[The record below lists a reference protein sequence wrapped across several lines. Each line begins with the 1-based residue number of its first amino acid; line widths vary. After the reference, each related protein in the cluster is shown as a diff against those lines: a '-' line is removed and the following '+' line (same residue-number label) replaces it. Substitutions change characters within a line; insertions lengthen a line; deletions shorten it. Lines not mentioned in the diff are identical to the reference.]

1 MKTRLIPILTVAAAT
16 GSAFTAFADL
26 EQRDSSQFTHKYE
39 MVALPTAENVD
50 GIGANDFA
58 GIAANATWCTLG
70 TGQDLGTISMAIS
83 GAQNIVSDK
92 DSGTAGDAWHNLSAT
107 TAKEGGTGYTIE
119 VRMKVTESSGTI
131 GAISLNASTGDS
143 DVDAWLDFTTDTV
156 YWGYNKGA
164 VIANLDVS
172 AWHDYRIVREHGK
185 TVHSVYIDG
194 VLAGDNYG
202 DGFTLAKIN
211 RILLGGANG
220 NYNGKA
226 QIAWL
231 RFTKGA
237 YAPVDEKAYVKA
249 NRMRS
254 DEFDVKYEMDDG
266 DNRISS
272 SANASDWA
280 INGASGA
287 TISKSDGVL
296 SVNPN
301 GNNTY
306 WTTTDGAWKNTV
318 TAGTPYTIEFSA
330 KINSCAL
337 TGGNDRSLLFW
348 AGSANAVGVLMVG
361 VNHVYW
367 QTTSAMSDN
376 ILLDT
381 SDNTDKMHRFR
392 IAYDG
397 SSRHGFTVWRDD
409 VMIGHILIDT
419 TAYYKTDGSFNFVR
433 FGKPG
438 GNNSGSYDINYIR
451 WKIGGVYPPDTRKG
465 MTVVIR

>member
-1 MKTRLIPILTVAAAT
+1 MKTRLIPILTVAATT

-26 EQRDSSQFTHKYE
+26 EQRDSSQFDYKYE
-39 MVALPTAENVD
+39 MVVRPDLEDVD
-50 GIGANDFA
+50 GSGTKDLTGWSDAFS
-58 GIAANATWCTLG
+58 LG
-70 TGQDLGTISMAIS
+70 SGEDLGTITLDASS
-83 GAQNIVSDK
+83 KGKYLVSNK
-92 DSGTAGDAWHNLSAT
+92 DSGEHGDGWRTLAPSSSSGFTIEARVKVLECTGNNGAICIEAGPSDSKVYARLNLFDGKIGWNGTVLKTMDTKSDFHT
-107 TAKEGGTGYTIE
+107 YRITREGG
-119 VRMKVTESSGTI
+119 K
-131 GAISLNASTGDS
+131 A
-143 DVDAWLDFTTDTV
+143 
-156 YWGYNKGA
+156 
-164 VIANLDVS
+164 
-172 AWHDYRIVREHGK
+172 
-185 TVHSVYIDG
+185 VHSVYVDG
-194 VLAGDNYG
+194 VLVAENLGTGFTYNNTTLYRMLFGSPG
-202 DGFTLAKIN
+202 DGWT
-211 RILLGGANG
+211 
-220 NYNGKA
+220 GKA
-226 QIAWL
+226 KIAWL
-231 RFTKGA
+231 RFDKGA

-249 NRMRS
+249 NRLRS

-266 DNRISS
+266 DNRIST
-272 SANASDWA
+272 SANASDWSVS
-280 INGASGA
+280 GASGA
-287 TISKSDGVL
+287 TISKSGGVL

-306 WTTTDGAWKNTV
+306 WTTTDAAWKNTV

-367 QTTSAMSDN
+367 QTTSSMGDN

-397 SSRHGFTVWRDD
+397 SSRHGFSVWRDD
-409 VMIGHILIDT
+409 VMIGHILVDT
-419 TAYYKTDGSFNFVR
+419 TAFYKTDGSFNFVR

-465 MTVVIR
+465 MMVVIR

>member
-1 MKTRLIPILTVAAAT
+1 MKTRLIPILTLAAAT
-16 GSAFTAFADL
+16 CPAITAFADL
-26 EQRDSSQFTHKYE
+26 EQRDSSQFDYKYE
-39 MVALPTAENVD
+39 MVVRPDLEDVD
-50 GIGANDFA
+50 GSGTKDLTGWSDDFS
-58 GIAANATWCTLG
+58 LG
-70 TGQDLGTISMAIS
+70 SGEDLGTITLDASS
-83 GAQNIVSDK
+83 KGKYLVSNK
-92 DSGTAGDAWHNLSAT
+92 DSGEHGDGWRTLAPSSSSGFTIEARVKVLECTGNNGAICIEAGPSDSKVYARLNLFDGKIGWNGTVLKTMDTKSDFHT
-107 TAKEGGTGYTIE
+107 YRITREGG
-119 VRMKVTESSGTI
+119 K
-131 GAISLNASTGDS
+131 A
-143 DVDAWLDFTTDTV
+143 
-156 YWGYNKGA
+156 
-164 VIANLDVS
+164 
-172 AWHDYRIVREHGK
+172 
-185 TVHSVYIDG
+185 VHSVYVDG
-194 VLAGDNYG
+194 VLVAENLGTGFTYNNTTLYRMLFGSPG
-202 DGFTLAKIN
+202 DGWT
-211 RILLGGANG
+211 
-220 NYNGKA
+220 GKA
-226 QIAWL
+226 KIAWL
-231 RFTKGA
+231 RFAKGA

-266 DNRISS
+266 DNRIST
-272 SANASDWA
+272 SASASDWS
-280 INGASGA
+280 ISGASGA
-287 TISKSDGVL
+287 TISKSGGVL

-306 WTTTDGAWKNTV
+306 WTTTDAAWKNTV

-337 TGGNDRSLLFW
+337 TGDNDRSLLFW
-348 AGSANAVGVLMVG
+348 AGSTNAVGVLMVG

-367 QTTSAMSDN
+367 QRTSAMSDN

>member
-1 MKTRLIPILTVAAAT
+1 MKTKLIPILTLAAAT
-16 GSAFTAFADL
+16 SPAITAFADL

-39 MVALPTAENVD
+39 MVALPTAEDVD
-50 GIGANDFA
+50 KSGYPDFA
-58 GIAANATWCTLG
+58 GGGSWFTIGTGVNVGSYSMVMSGGQYLKADAAGTGATGDVWRVMNAT
-70 TGQDLGTISMAIS
+70 
-83 GAQNIVSDK
+83 
-92 DSGTAGDAWHNLSAT
+92 AG
-107 TAKEGGTGYTIE
+107 EGGTGYTVE
-119 VRMKVTESSGTI
+119 VRLKVTESTGSI
-131 GAISLNASTGDS
+131 GAMLLNASTGDS
-143 DVDAWLDFTTDTV
+143 DINSWLVFRTDSL
-156 YWGYNKGA
+156 YWGNATDRKLMDINA
-164 VIANLDVS
+164 TV
-172 AWHDYRIVREHGK
+172 WHTYRIVRVSGSIL
-185 TVHSVYIDG
+185 HSVYVDG
-194 VLAGDNYG
+194 KLIRDDLPNGISASV
-202 DGFTLAKIN
+202 N
-211 RILLGGANG
+211 RIIMGSTGGS
-220 NYNGKA
+220 YKGKV
-226 QIAWL
+226 QVAWL

-254 DEFDVKYEMDDG
+254 DNFDVKYEMNDG
-266 DNRISS
+266 DNRISTS
-272 SANASDWA
+272 SNASDWS
-280 INGASGA
+280 ISGASGA

-301 GNNTY
+301 GKNTF
-306 WTTTDGAWKNTV
+306 WTTTDDAWKNSV

-465 MTVVIR
+465 MKVVIR

>member
-1 MKTRLIPILTVAAAT
+1 MKTRLIPILTLAAAT
-16 GSAFTAFADL
+16 CPAITAFADL
-26 EQRDSSQFTHKYE
+26 EQRDSSQFDYKYE
-39 MVALPTAENVD
+39 MVVRPDLEDVD
-50 GIGANDFA
+50 GSGTKDLTGWSDDFS
-58 GIAANATWCTLG
+58 LG
-70 TGQDLGTISMAIS
+70 SGEDLGTITLDASS
-83 GAQNIVSDK
+83 KGKYLVSNK
-92 DSGTAGDAWHNLSAT
+92 DSGEHGDGWRTLAPSSSSGFTIEARVKVLECTGNNGAICIEAGPSDSKVYARLNLFDGKIGWNGTVLKTMDTKSDFHT
-107 TAKEGGTGYTIE
+107 YRITREGG
-119 VRMKVTESSGTI
+119 K
-131 GAISLNASTGDS
+131 A
-143 DVDAWLDFTTDTV
+143 
-156 YWGYNKGA
+156 
-164 VIANLDVS
+164 
-172 AWHDYRIVREHGK
+172 
-185 TVHSVYIDG
+185 VHSVYVDG
-194 VLAGDNYG
+194 VLVAENLGTGFTYNNTTLYRMLFGSPG
-202 DGFTLAKIN
+202 DGWT
-211 RILLGGANG
+211 
-220 NYNGKA
+220 GKA
-226 QIAWL
+226 KIAWL
-231 RFTKGA
+231 RFAKGA

-266 DNRISS
+266 DNRIST
-272 SANASDWA
+272 SASASDWS
-280 INGASGA
+280 ISGASGA
-287 TISKSDGVL
+287 TISKSGGVL

-306 WTTTDGAWKNTV
+306 WTTTDAAWKNTV

-348 AGSANAVGVLMVG
+348 TGSTNAVGVLMVG

-367 QTTSAMSDN
+367 QRTSAMSDN

-397 SSRHGFTVWRDD
+397 SSRHGFSVWRDD

-465 MTVVIR
+465 MKVVIR

>member
-1 MKTRLIPILTVAAAT
+1 
-16 GSAFTAFADL
+16 
-26 EQRDSSQFTHKYE
+26 
-39 MVALPTAENVD
+39 
-50 GIGANDFA
+50 
-58 GIAANATWCTLG
+58 
-70 TGQDLGTISMAIS
+70 
-83 GAQNIVSDK
+83 
-92 DSGTAGDAWHNLSAT
+92 
-107 TAKEGGTGYTIE
+107 
-119 VRMKVTESSGTI
+119 
-131 GAISLNASTGDS
+131 
-143 DVDAWLDFTTDTV
+143 
-156 YWGYNKGA
+156 
-164 VIANLDVS
+164 
-172 AWHDYRIVREHGK
+172 
-185 TVHSVYIDG
+185 
-194 VLAGDNYG
+194 
-202 DGFTLAKIN
+202 
-211 RILLGGANG
+211 
-220 NYNGKA
+220 
-226 QIAWL
+226 
-231 RFTKGA
+231 
-237 YAPVDEKAYVKA
+237 
-249 NRMRS
+249 MRS

>member
-1 MKTRLIPILTVAAAT
+1 MKTKLIPILTLAAAT
-16 GSAFTAFADL
+16 CPAITAFADL
-26 EQRDSSQFTHKYE
+26 EQRDSSQFDYKYE
-39 MVALPTAENVD
+39 MVERPDQQDLD
-50 GIGANDFA
+50 GGGANDFTGWSTA
-58 GIAANATWCTLG
+58 FTLG
-70 TGQDLGTISMAIS
+70 TGTDVGSIKIDASSNGKYL
-83 GAQNIVSDK
+83 VSNQAV
-92 DSGTAGDAWHNLSAT
+92 GTAGDGWRSMAASSAT
-107 TAKEGGTGYTIE
+107 GFTVEARVKVIECTGNNGAICIEAGPSDSKVYARLNLFADKIGWNGTTLANMDTSVFHTYRITREGG
-119 VRMKVTESSGTI
+119 
-131 GAISLNASTGDS
+131 
-143 DVDAWLDFTTDTV
+143 
-156 YWGYNKGA
+156 
-164 VIANLDVS
+164 
-172 AWHDYRIVREHGK
+172 K
-185 TVHSVYIDG
+185 TSHSVYVDG
-194 VLAGDNYG
+194 VLVAENLGT
-202 DGFTLAKIN
+202 GFTYNTATLY
-211 RILLGGANG
+211 RLLLGSPGAG
-220 NYNGKA
+220 WTGKA
-226 QIAWL
+226 QVAWL

-254 DEFDVKYEMDDG
+254 DEFDVKYEMNDG
-266 DNRISS
+266 DNRIST
-272 SANASDWA
+272 SASASDWSL
-280 INGASGA
+280 NGANGA
-287 TISKSDGVL
+287 TIAKAGGVL

-306 WTTTDGAWKNTV
+306 WTTTDDAWKNSV

-397 SSRHGFTVWRDD
+397 TSRHGFTVWRDD

-451 WKIGGVYPPDTRKG
+451 WKIGGMYPPDTRKG
-465 MTVVIR
+465 MKVVIR

>member
-1 MKTRLIPILTVAAAT
+1 MKTRLIPILTLAAVTCPAI
-16 GSAFTAFADL
+16 TAFADL
-26 EQRDSSQFTHKYE
+26 VQRDSSQFAYKYE
-39 MVALPTAENVD
+39 MVARPDLEDVD
-50 GIGANDFA
+50 GSGTKDLTGWSVAFS
-58 GIAANATWCTLG
+58 LG
-70 TGQDLGTISMAIS
+70 SGEDLGTITLDASS
-83 GAQNIVSDK
+83 NGKYLVSNK
-92 DSGTAGDAWHNLSAT
+92 DSGEHGDGWRTLAPSSSSGFTIEARVKVLECTGNNGAICIEAGPSDSKVYARLNLFDGKIGWNGTVLKTMDTKSDFHT
-107 TAKEGGTGYTIE
+107 YRITREGG
-119 VRMKVTESSGTI
+119 K
-131 GAISLNASTGDS
+131 A
-143 DVDAWLDFTTDTV
+143 
-156 YWGYNKGA
+156 
-164 VIANLDVS
+164 
-172 AWHDYRIVREHGK
+172 
-185 TVHSVYIDG
+185 VHSVYVDG
-194 VLAGDNYG
+194 VLVAENLGTGFTYNNATLYRMLFGSPG
-202 DGFTLAKIN
+202 DGWT
-211 RILLGGANG
+211 
-220 NYNGKA
+220 GKA
-226 QIAWL
+226 KIAWL
-231 RFTKGA
+231 RFDKGA

-254 DEFDVKYEMDDG
+254 DNFDVKYEMNDG
-266 DNRISS
+266 DNRIST
-272 SANASDWA
+272 SASASDWS
-280 INGASGA
+280 ISGASGA

-301 GNNTY
+301 GKNTF
-306 WTTTDGAWKNTV
+306 WTTTDDAWKNSV
-318 TAGTPYTIEFSA
+318 AAGTPYTIEFSA

-348 AGSANAVGVLMVG
+348 AGSTNAVGVLMVG

>member
-39 MVALPTAENVD
+39 MVALPTAEDVD
-50 GIGANDFA
+50 NSGNFDFA
-58 GIAANATWCTLG
+58 GGGTWFTLDSGVNVGSCSMVMSGGQYLKADASSNGAVGDVWRVMNAT
-70 TGQDLGTISMAIS
+70 
-83 GAQNIVSDK
+83 
-92 DSGTAGDAWHNLSAT
+92 AG
-107 TAKEGGTGYTIE
+107 EGGTGYTVE
-119 VRMKVTESSGTI
+119 ARLKVTESTGAI
-131 GAISLNASTGDS
+131 GAMLLNASTGDS
-143 DVDAWLDFTTDTV
+143 SINSWLVFRTDAL
-156 YWGYNKGA
+156 YWGNATDRKLMDIDA
-164 VIANLDVS
+164 T
-172 AWHDYRIVREHGK
+172 AWHDYRIVRVPGSK
-185 TVHSVYIDG
+185 LHSVYVDG
-194 VLAGDNYG
+194 
-202 DGFTLAKIN
+202 TLVADDLPNGISASVN
-211 RILLGGANG
+211 RIIMGSTGGD
-220 NYNGKA
+220 YKGKA

-266 DNRISS
+266 DNRIST
-272 SANASDWA
+272 SANASDWS

-287 TISKSDGVL
+287 TISKSGGVL

-306 WTTTDGAWKNTV
+306 WTTTDAAWKNSV
-318 TAGTPYTIEFSA
+318 TAGKPYTIEFST

-367 QTTSAMSDN
+367 QTTSSMGDN

-397 SSRHGFTVWRDD
+397 SSRHGFSVWRDD
-409 VMIGHILIDT
+409 VMIGHILVDT
-419 TAYYKTDGSFNFVR
+419 TAYYKKDGSFNFVR

-465 MTVVIR
+465 MKVVIR

>member
-26 EQRDSSQFTHKYE
+26 EQRDSSQFDYKYE
-39 MVALPTAENVD
+39 MVVRPDLEDVD
-50 GIGANDFA
+50 GSGTKDLTGWSDAFS
-58 GIAANATWCTLG
+58 LG
-70 TGQDLGTISMAIS
+70 SGEDLGTITLDASS
-83 GAQNIVSDK
+83 KGKYLVSNK
-92 DSGTAGDAWHNLSAT
+92 DSGEARMLLAPVYLVLMWASTFASPAFAAAALRWIALLVFAAASLTDLFDGKIGWNGTVLKTMDTKSDFHT
-107 TAKEGGTGYTIE
+107 YRITREGG
-119 VRMKVTESSGTI
+119 K
-131 GAISLNASTGDS
+131 A
-143 DVDAWLDFTTDTV
+143 
-156 YWGYNKGA
+156 
-164 VIANLDVS
+164 
-172 AWHDYRIVREHGK
+172 
-185 TVHSVYIDG
+185 VHSVYVDG
-194 VLAGDNYG
+194 VLVAENLGTGFTYNNTTLYRMLFGSPG
-202 DGFTLAKIN
+202 DGWT
-211 RILLGGANG
+211 
-220 NYNGKA
+220 GKA
-226 QIAWL
+226 KIAWL
-231 RFTKGA
+231 RFDKGA

-249 NRMRS
+249 NRLRS

-266 DNRISS
+266 DNRIST
-272 SANASDWA
+272 SANASDWSVS
-280 INGASGA
+280 GASGA
-287 TISKSDGVL
+287 TISKSGGVL

-306 WTTTDGAWKNTV
+306 WTTTDAAWKNTV

-367 QTTSAMSDN
+367 QTTSSMGDN

-397 SSRHGFTVWRDD
+397 SSRHGFSVWRDD
-409 VMIGHILIDT
+409 VMIGHILVDT
-419 TAYYKTDGSFNFVR
+419 TAFYKTDGSFNFVR

-465 MTVVIR
+465 MMVVIR

>member
-1 MKTRLIPILTVAAAT
+1 MKTKLIPILTLAAAT
-16 GSAFTAFADL
+16 SPAITAFADL

-39 MVALPTAENVD
+39 MVALPTAEDVD
-50 GIGANDFA
+50 KSGYPDFA
-58 GIAANATWCTLG
+58 GGGSWFTIGTGVNVGSYSMVMSGGQYLKADAAGTGATGDVWRVMNAT
-70 TGQDLGTISMAIS
+70 
-83 GAQNIVSDK
+83 
-92 DSGTAGDAWHNLSAT
+92 AG
-107 TAKEGGTGYTIE
+107 EGGTGYTVE
-119 VRMKVTESSGTI
+119 VRLKVTESTGSI
-131 GAISLNASTGDS
+131 GAMLLNASTGDS
-143 DVDAWLDFTTDTV
+143 DINSWLVFRTDSL
-156 YWGYNKGA
+156 YWGNATDRKLMDINA
-164 VIANLDVS
+164 TV
-172 AWHDYRIVREHGK
+172 WHTYRIVRVSGSIL
-185 TVHSVYIDG
+185 HSVYVDG
-194 VLAGDNYG
+194 KLIRDDLPNGISASV
-202 DGFTLAKIN
+202 N
-211 RILLGGANG
+211 RIIMGSTGGS
-220 NYNGKA
+220 YKGKV
-226 QIAWL
+226 QVAWL

-254 DEFDVKYEMDDG
+254 DEFDVKYEMNDG
-266 DNRISS
+266 DNRISTS
-272 SANASDWA
+272 SNVSDWS
-280 INGASGA
+280 ISGASGA

-301 GNNTY
+301 GKNTF
-306 WTTTDGAWKNTV
+306 WTTTDDAWKNSV

-392 IAYDG
+392 IVYDG
-397 SSRHGFTVWRDD
+397 SSRHGFSVWRDD
-409 VMIGHILIDT
+409 VMIGHDLVDT
-419 TAYYKTDGSFNFVR
+419 TAYYKKDGAFNFVR

-465 MTVVIR
+465 MMVVIR

>member
-1 MKTRLIPILTVAAAT
+1 MKAKFVPILTAAAAACT
-16 GSAFTAFADL
+16 ATAAFAAL
-26 EQRDSSQFTHKYE
+26 EQRDSSQFDYKYE
-39 MVALPTAENVD
+39 MLKLPTAEDID
-50 GIGANDFA
+50 GNGRYDFIGGGDWLELCSGANIGACSMVISGSQSLKADA
-58 GIAANATWCTLG
+58 GNAEDAGGVWRKMNAT
-70 TGQDLGTISMAIS
+70 TG
-83 GAQNIVSDK
+83 
-92 DSGTAGDAWHNLSAT
+92 AG
-107 TAKEGGTGYTIE
+107 GGTGYTVE
-119 VRMKVTESSGTI
+119 VRLKVTESTGSK
-131 GAISLNASTGDS
+131 GALLLNASTGDS
-143 DVDAWLDFTTDTV
+143 SVNSWLVFKTGQISWGHNKNVAVLTNMDATV
-156 YWGYNKGA
+156 
-164 VIANLDVS
+164 
-172 AWHDYRIVREHGK
+172 WHNYRIVREPGT
-185 TVHSVYIDG
+185 TVHSVWIDG
-194 VLAGDNYG
+194 ILVHNNLSSGIDASV
-202 DGFTLAKIN
+202 N
-211 RILLGGANG
+211 RLFLGAANG
-220 NYNGKA
+220 DYAGKA
-226 QIAWL
+226 NVAWL
-231 RFTKGA
+231 RFHKGA

-254 DEFDVKYEMDDG
+254 DNFDVKYEMNDG
-266 DNRISS
+266 DNRISTS
-272 SANASDWA
+272 SNASDWS
-280 INGASGA
+280 ISGASGA

-301 GNNTY
+301 GKNTF
-306 WTTTDGAWKNTV
+306 WTTTDDAWKNSV

-367 QTTSAMSDN
+367 QTTSSMGDN